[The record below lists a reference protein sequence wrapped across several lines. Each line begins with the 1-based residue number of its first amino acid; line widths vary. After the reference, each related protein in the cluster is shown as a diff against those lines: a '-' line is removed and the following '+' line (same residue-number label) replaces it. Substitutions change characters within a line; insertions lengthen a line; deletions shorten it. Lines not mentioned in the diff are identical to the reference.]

1 MTAAEIL
8 EQETKVWILK
18 EVTSVQMNLRPVE
31 HFFPH
36 FLTVLLCVHQGMT
49 KAVFLTSG

>member
-8 EQETKVWILK
+8 EQVTKVWILK
-18 EVTSVQMNLRPVE
+18 EVQMNLRPVE